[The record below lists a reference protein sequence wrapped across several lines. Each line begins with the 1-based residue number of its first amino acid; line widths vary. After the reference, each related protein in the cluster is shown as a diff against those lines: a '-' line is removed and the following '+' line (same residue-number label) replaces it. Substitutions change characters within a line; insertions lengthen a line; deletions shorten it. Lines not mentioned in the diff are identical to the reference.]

1 MKVQCWGPVWSEK
14 VGGWWWITSRSG
26 WLLELLMELTI
37 QRDHRNIT
45 SGYFQFSP
53 KTRSISVSFLVCTS
67 CKYISESSWS
77 WLDYC
82 IWFCRR
88 GVWHRPGA
96 RLCGWGIFWVRQN
109 VFLPD
114 TRGKTWFEV
123 TLIESDLGGFDQR
136 DETWL
141 VIKYITTFTGG
152 NREVLSFLEE
162 VLRALHCHF
171 CQGF

>member
-1 MKVQCWGPVWSEK
+1 MYHSQAGSTTVFDFAGEECDTDQVLDSADEEF
-14 VGGWWWITSRSG
+14 SG
-26 WLLELLMELTI
+26 W
-37 QRDHRNIT
+37 
-45 SGYFQFSP
+45 G
-53 KTRSISVSFLVCTS
+53 KTM
-67 CKYISESSWS
+67 
-77 WLDYC
+77 
-82 IWFCRR
+82 
-88 GVWHRPGA
+88 
-96 RLCGWGIFWVRQN
+96 
-109 VFLPD
+109 FLPD

-141 VIKYITTFTGG
+141 VIKYITTFAGG

>member
-1 MKVQCWGPVWSEK
+1 MDKLTQLQPISQQVQHIPPQV
-14 VGGWWWITSRSG
+14 
-26 WLLELLMELTI
+26 TI

-123 TLIESDLGGFDQR
+123 NLIWEWSW
-136 DETWL
+136 WL
-141 VIKYITTFTGG
+141 WPDRWNLTATGG
-152 NREVLSFLEE
+152 NREVLSYLEE
-162 VLRALHCHF
+162 VPRALHCHF